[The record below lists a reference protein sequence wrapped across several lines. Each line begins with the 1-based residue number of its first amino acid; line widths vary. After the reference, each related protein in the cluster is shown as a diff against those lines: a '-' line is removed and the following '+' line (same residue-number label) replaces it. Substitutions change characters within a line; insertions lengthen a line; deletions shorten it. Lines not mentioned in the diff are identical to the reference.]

1 MPRSMRPQ
9 PKDSAML
16 HAVRSRLTFV
26 NLVAAACLFVVLG
39 GDSFASGAVTSAAH
53 LITGKNVKDEDEVKG
68 YQRGENDYVILEDD
82 EGSLR
87 ELVEMADGRQ
97 RTSPP
102 DEPALVKEQG
112 LKALLRGLKEEAE
125 MEAIA
130 DALEKTHWSRKDAA
144 KMLGISYKALLY
156 KIRQF
161 NLDAGR
167 GVRSQTA
174 APLAPAAK
182 ES

>member
-1 MPRSMRPQ
+1 
-9 PKDSAML
+9 
-16 HAVRSRLTFV
+16 
-26 NLVAAACLFVVLG
+26 
-39 GDSFASGAVTSAAH
+39 
-53 LITGKNVKDEDEVKG
+53 
-68 YQRGENDYVILEDD
+68 
-82 EGSLR
+82 
-87 ELVEMADGRQ
+87 MADGRQ

-130 DALEKTHWSRKDAA
+130 DALEKTHWFRKDAA

-161 NLDAGR
+161 NLDAGEGSSFAGR
-167 GVRSQTA
+167 CALGSRR
-174 APLAPAAK
+174 K